1 MAILKDLIVNGA
13 ARFIG
18 DAYFNTIK
26 SGTWNG
32 NAISVTYGGTG
43 LTSVA
48 SNKVLVGQGS
58 ATLTTR
64 DIVTSVTSGGTGL
77 VTSGAVYTALNANL
91 ASYVTLGTNQT
102 ISGEKTFNS
111 DVLFESGAKLVM
123 TNFNVNYT
131 ASDINN
137 TISGTMVSHSVDSN
151 QYSIT
156 LLSSASSS
164 YGTQL
169 VFDDNGFVSV
179 PKLRVGGVDS
189 LGYTTYQPLC
199 LNNGQFAT
207 LNTLNN
213 MALNGTCVASGTL
226 KITGTFQTKGVNLL
240 NSSGQAMSG
249 KHILLGNGS
258 YISEDSN
265 APANI
270 SDSYYVLGKFG
281 TSGTPSWYKGPAT
294 PSIVTY
300 AVDGLTPAPSIT
312 GHYTGSD
319 ESGYLQPGQY
329 VLSSSGLSDVMWRPI
344 NTNAL
349 GIPSK
354 QDTATIPF
362 GKVDATSTSTVFTA
376 TVPNITE
383 LKDGV
388 SCYLMNGVVTSAAN
402 WTLNVNG
409 LGAKPVYQTLAA
421 ATRTSTLFN
430 IDYTMLFVYNSTRV
444 SGGCWDIFYGYN
456 SDNNTIGYNIA
467 DSNTGA
473 KKVKTACQRYQ
484 FLLTTM
490 DGLLL
495 PVYSGKYTTATTK
508 TLTTEKFNP
517 FGQIYYYN
525 TTTALAANDNL
536 PSGILL
542 SQATYTRPYLAY
554 AFNTGNTLV
563 AGDDVYLVCV
573 PQDDG
578 TAVLHNNPIAFA
590 LPTTE
595 DGLLYKRLGKCSD
608 EDQIILEQDKPVYYY
623 KDGAIRL
630 WTNSGYDTSSIEIT
644 STTPSIFDSNT
655 IYFITQ

>member
-26 SGTWNG
+26 AGTWNG
-32 NAISVTYGGTG
+32 DAISVTYGGTG

-64 DIVTSVTSGGTGL
+64 DIVTSVTSGSTGL
-77 VTSGAVYTALNANL
+77 VTSGAVYTALNTGLTN
-91 ASYVTLGTNQT
+91 YVTLGTDQT
-102 ISGEKTFNS
+102 ITGEKTFS
-111 DVLFESGAKLVM
+111 KDVLFESGAKLVM

-137 TISGTMVSHSVDSN
+137 AISGTMVSHSVDTN

-164 YGTQL
+164 YTTQL
-169 VFDDNGFVSV
+169 VFDYNGFVSV
-179 PKLRVGGVDS
+179 PKLRVGGKDS
-189 LGYTTYQPLC
+189 LGYDIQQPLS
-199 LNNGQFAT
+199 LWDGQFLT
-207 LNTLNN
+207 LSQLNN
-213 MALNGTCVASGTL
+213 MTFSGTCLASGTF
-226 KITGTFQTKGVNLL
+226 KTTGTFQTKGVNLL
-240 NSSGQAMSG
+240 NSSGVAISG
-249 KHILLGNGS
+249 NNILLGNGS
-258 YISEDSN
+258 YISANSN
-265 APANI
+265 APTNI
-270 SDSYYVLGKFG
+270 SDSYYVLGKWG
-281 TSGTPSWYKGPAT
+281 TNGAPSWYKGPAT
-294 PSIVTY
+294 PSIVTSS
-300 AVDGLTPAPSIT
+300 VDGLAPAPGIA

-319 ESGYLQPGQY
+319 ESGYFQHGQY
-329 VLSSSGLSDVMWRPI
+329 VLSSNGLSDVMWRPF
-344 NTNAL
+344 NKDAL

-362 GKVDATSTSTVFTA
+362 GKVDEGSTSTVFTA

-388 SCYLMNGVVTSAAN
+388 CCYLMNGEVTSASG
-402 WTLNVNG
+402 WTLNING
-409 LGAKPVYQTLAA
+409 LGAKPVYQTMAA
-421 ATRTSTLFN
+421 ASRTSTMFSKN
-430 IDYTMLFVYNSTRV
+430 YTMLFVYNSTRV
-444 SGGCWDIFYGYN
+444 DGGCWDIYYGYYA
-456 SDNNTIGYNIA
+456 DNDVRGYNVIEYY
-467 DSNTGA
+467 SS

-495 PVYSGKYTTATTK
+495 PIYSGSYTTGTTK

-517 FGQIYYYN
+517 FGQIYYYIS
-525 TTTALAANDNL
+525 TTNLAANASPAAGTL
-536 PSGILL
+536 Q
-542 SQATYTRPYLAY
+542 SQSTYTLPYLTY
-554 AFNTGNTLV
+554 AFNTGATLV

-578 TAVLHNNPIAFA
+578 TAVLHTNPIAFV

-595 DGLLYKRLGKCSD
+595 DGLLYKRLGKCYD
-608 EDQIILEQDKPVYYY
+608 TDQIVLEQDKPVYYY

-644 STTPSIFDSNT
+644 STTPSSFDSNT